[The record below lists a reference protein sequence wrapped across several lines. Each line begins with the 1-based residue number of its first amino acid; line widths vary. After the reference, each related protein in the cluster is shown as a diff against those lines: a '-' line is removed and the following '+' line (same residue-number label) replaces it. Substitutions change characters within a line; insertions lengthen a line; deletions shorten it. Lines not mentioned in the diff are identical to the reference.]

1 MSKESQTMNAKPYPV
16 RAERVHVP
24 MRDGVRLSAHI
35 HRPDTAELVP
45 AIVQAT
51 PYRKGPLADRRHHP
65 IVEHGYATITFD
77 IRGTGDS
84 EGWNEAIYSATE
96 RQDSYDLIEWA
107 ASQPWCNGNV
117 GMWGIS
123 FGAVA
128 ALQMAMMAPP
138 HLKAIIA
145 YSGTDDPYTDWA
157 CPGGSP
163 RPYMYLN
170 YAPIMTAANF
180 SPPDPA
186 EVGDRWAEIWAQ
198 RLERNVPWGI
208 PFLQNLTRNAFWQE
222 RALRDHYDRV
232 RCAVMVVCGWADW
245 YHTPLLRTFAHLK
258 GPKRALIGPWSHQYP
273 DEGVPGPRIEW
284 LREVLKWFDYWLKGV
299 DTGVLQ
305 EPPVILFVREYSKP
319 GTILLEDRGKF
330 RCENEW
336 PLARTRPTPLYLAPE
351 GRLSRQPME
360 VTAGEHRDELIYD
373 PRVGVSTG
381 FHGGGPFN
389 VNWAM
394 PLDQRLDEIHSLV
407 YTTEPLEEE
416 VEVTGVP
423 RAVLYLSSTA
433 PITFLAVKLC
443 DVAPDGTSALVT
455 KGYLNVAH
463 RESHATPSPIE
474 PGRVYRLEVELLAC
488 AYRFQRG
495 HRLRFSIAS
504 ADFLNAWP
512 TPDLCTNT
520 LHCSAERPS
529 SIVLPIVPP
538 QDPELPKPD
547 LALAAPSIASPG
559 ELEPPALSITR
570 DIIRE
575 TQTVTYEVAYRPR
588 WTNRASFTVSAREPA
603 LAVARGSSTC
613 GYTYEGQ
620 EIEVQAEC
628 VTTSDRSAF
637 HHIVLVNITVN
648 GKPYWN
654 KSWAVSVPRRFA

>member
-1 MSKESQTMNAKPYPV
+1 MSFHSYPIK
-16 RAERVHVP
+16 AERVLIP

-35 HRPDTAELVP
+35 HRPDSAEPVP

-51 PYRKGPLADRRHHP
+51 PYRKGPLATRTPHP
-65 IVEHGYATITFD
+65 IVEHGYATLTFD

-84 EGWNEAIYSATE
+84 EGWNDAIYSDNE
-96 RQDSYDLIEWA
+96 RQDGYDVIEWV

-128 ALQMAMMAPP
+128 CLQMARAAPP
-138 HLKAIIA
+138 HLKAIVA
-145 YSGTDDPYTDWA
+145 YSGTDDPYTDWT

-170 YAPIMTAANF
+170 YAPIMAAANF

-186 EVGDRWAEIWAQ
+186 EVGERWAEIWAQ
-198 RLERNVPWGI
+198 RLEHNVPWGLSFI
-208 PFLQNLTRNAFWQE
+208 QNLTRNAFWEE

-245 YHTPLLRTFAHLK
+245 YPTPLLRTFAHLK

-273 DEGVPGPRIEW
+273 DAGVPGPRIDW
-284 LREVLKWFDYWLKGV
+284 LREVLKWFDYWLKGI

-305 EPPVILFVREYSKP
+305 EPPVTVFVREYSKP
-319 GTILLEDRGKF
+319 STLLLEDRGAF
-330 RCENEW
+330 HCEMEW
-336 PLARTRPTPLYLAPE
+336 PPARARSTPLYLAPE
-351 GRLSRQPME
+351 GQLRHQPPAAA
-360 VTAGEHRDELIYD
+360 AGEHRDELIYD

-394 PLDQRLDEIHSLV
+394 PLDQRLDEMHALV
-407 YTTEPLEEE
+407 YTTEPLEEDME
-416 VEVTGVP
+416 IGGTP

-455 KGYLNVAH
+455 KGYLNVTH
-463 RESHATPSPIE
+463 RESHAIPSLIE
-474 PGRVYRLEVELLAC
+474 PGQVYRLEVELLAC
-488 AYRFQRG
+488 AYRFQKG
-495 HRLRFSIAS
+495 HRLRLSIAS

-512 TPDLCTNT
+512 TPDPCTNFI
-520 LHCSAERPS
+520 HYSAERPS
-529 SIVLPIVPP
+529 CLMLPVTPP
-538 QDPELPKPD
+538 QDPMLPEPD
-547 LALAAPSIASPG
+547 LIFATPPVAAL
-559 ELEPPALSITR
+559 EKLEPPAFSITH
-570 DIIRE
+570 DLINE

-588 WTNRASFTVSAREPA
+588 WTNQGSFTVSARDPA
-603 LAVARGSSTC
+603 CAVARGRSTC
-613 GYTYEGQ
+613 GYTYAGQ

-637 HHIVLVNITVN
+637 HHIVTVDITMN
-648 GKPYWN
+648 GKPYWS
-654 KSWAVSVPRRFA
+654 KSWAASVARQFA